1 MDRPTKQNPSFNPFS
16 METGWVIR
24 SDLVEVVRA
33 YVHEPRA
40 TCTFQKTYKKFGNV
54 DLEPF
59 AKYERSILV
68 RLDEDGV
75 SSVSKY
81 HTLHGAGTGAA
92 LRVTSYDVGPSLASW
107 LDLDYAG
114 PNDEPFA
121 HPLSSPKALVQILHR
136 TLLALEQ
143 LHEKG
148 YVHGDVHAGNVCMAV
163 VPLDQ
168 RNLVQAVPDM
178 VTLIDFGYSFKRGD
192 ALKPPAALPIQPTPT
207 LHSPR
212 FMAALD
218 SDFRRGDN
226 LATEVLRLDGR
237 IDLHAMGLMGRV
249 LHGAL
254 EPLWGTADNDQRQRA
269 EDLVQRLLRDL
280 LAQDAHPGV
289 PMPQGLHQ
297 QLALPLARW
306 LEDAGQWL
314 PFAFR
319 ARGLKSVAQFA
330 VRDAFDPAER
340 PPMRP
345 PAPPVHAPSQAARP
359 SPSTQQADQQPV
371 VVQPPRATPP
381 RLPTPAPQVIGQG
394 PGHVPAIAPAPAQLP
409 SPEPARTLP
418 TPAPGAPGSAVPGA
432 VPGPVAAAHVPAWRS
447 LTARKRTGL
456 TIVLAIVALAIA
468 ATLLRDRWWPA
479 GAAPGIQP
487 DPVIQVQE
495 PIKEPPSAAPVTDSE
510 FCKFKPE
517 DPRCSKK

>member
-1 MDRPTKQNPSFNPFS
+1 MDRPTKQNPGFNPFS
-16 METGWVIR
+16 RETGWVIR

-33 YVHEPRA
+33 YVHEPYP
-40 TCTFQKTYKKFGNV
+40 TCTFQKTYKKFGHVN
-54 DLEPF
+54 LEPF
-59 AKYERSILV
+59 AKYESRILA
-68 RLDEDGV
+68 RLDDDGV
-75 SSVSKY
+75 SPVAKY
-81 HTLHGAGTGAA
+81 HTLHGAATGAA

-148 YVHGDVHAGNVCMAV
+148 YVHGDVHAGNVCMSV
-163 VPLDQ
+163 IPLDE
-168 RNLVQAVPDM
+168 RNLVRAVPDM
-178 VTLIDFGYSFKRGD
+178 VTLIDFGYSFKRGNEFK
-192 ALKPPAALPIQPTPT
+192 LPAALPIQPTPT

-218 SDFRRGDN
+218 ADFRRGDN
-226 LATEVLRLDGR
+226 QATEVLRLDGR

-254 EPLWGTADNDQRQRA
+254 EPLWGTADNALRQRA

-280 LAQDAHPGV
+280 LAQDAYPGV

-297 QLALPLARW
+297 QLALPLAHW
-306 LEDAGQWL
+306 LEDAGEWQ
-314 PFAFR
+314 PFSFR

-330 VRDAFDPAER
+330 VRDAFDPAEQ

-345 PAPPVHAPSQAARP
+345 PAPPVHAPPPAAQP
-359 SPSTQQADQQPV
+359 SPSTSTQQAGQQPV

-381 RLPTPAPQVIGQG
+381 RLATPAPQVIGQS
-394 PGHVPAIAPAPAQLP
+394 PGQVHAIAPEQLP
-409 SPEPARTLP
+409 TPKPARTP
-418 TPAPGAPGSAVPGA
+418 AAPAPGAPGSAAPDA
-432 VPGPVAAAHVPAWRS
+432 VPGPVTAVKAPAWRS
-447 LTARKRTGL
+447 LTARQWTGL
-456 TIVLAIVALAIA
+456 AIVLAVVALAIA
-468 ATLLRDRWWPA
+468 AALLRDRWWPA
-479 GAAPGIQP
+479 VAAPGVQPGPAIQ
-487 DPVIQVQE
+487 IQE
-495 PIKEPPSAAPVTDSE
+495 PSVTDSE